1 MKRKHHGT
9 KRYFIEGE
17 GFVGEP
23 TLKKINFNFKRATN
37 ESFTESEQDD
47 DTSRAFRFTR
57 MLNLPQFNPSR
68 ESLQEL
74 GLIME
79 ENPLLKDHPD
89 LPAGFTYFGQFLDH
103 DITRD
108 ETEGLPN
115 TVLTPEEI
123 TQGRSPSLDLDSV
136 YGRGPVLSP
145 ELYEFDKIRLK
156 IGKTTKSDFPPGEA
170 SKTGVNDSY
179 FNDLP
184 RDSNR
189 NAIIGD
195 SRNDENLAVAQTH
208 LAFLKFHNKIVDK
221 LETEQGLTGNILFE
235 KAKQEVVKHYQW
247 IVLNDFLP
255 LITDNN
261 VLSDVLNNGSKF
273 FIVNDNEIPAMPI
286 EFSVAAY
293 RLGHSMIRDDYEWNR
308 VFQSGGPGP
317 LGTLRF
323 LFQFTGLS
331 GNLDGEPTLPSNWII
346 DWTRFFDFTNFDGI
360 NNHPK
365 FNNAR
370 LIDTALANHLKNV
383 PGFPPGPDS
392 SLSVM
397 NLIRGKIV
405 GLPTGQA
412 VANLFN
418 TQPLTKEQIASGPHK
433 DVILQNG
440 FETQTPLWYY
450 ILKESEILNNGKNL
464 GPVGSRI
471 LVETFVGLIKGS
483 KNSIIKDSNWKPSL
497 SIRNVEDFSMSD
509 LLAFVDDLN
518 PIGEEP
524 IV

>member
-17 GFVGEP
+17 GFIGEP
-23 TLKKINFNFKRATN
+23 IGERISLSLERTVNREFAEN
-37 ESFTESEQDD
+37 EEADD
-47 DTSRAFRFTR
+47 ESRAFRFTR

-68 ESLQEL
+68 ESLEEL

-79 ENPLLKDHPD
+79 EDPQLDDHRQ

-115 TVLTPEEI
+115 SFLTPEEI
-123 TQGRSPSLDLDSV
+123 IQGRSPSMDLDSV
-136 YGRGPVLSP
+136 YGRGPILSP
-145 ELYEFDKIRLK
+145 ELYESDKVKLK
-156 IGKTTKSDFPPGEA
+156 IGSTTPSIFGDVNQAFP
-170 SKTGVNDSY
+170 
-179 FNDLP
+179 NDLP
-184 RDSNR
+184 RDSEKI
-189 NAIIGD
+189 AIIGD

-208 LAFLKFHNKIVDK
+208 LAFLKFHNKVVDK
-221 LETEQGLTGNILFE
+221 IENELSLSGNELFE
-235 KAKQEVVKHYQW
+235 KSREEVVKHYQW

-255 LITDNN
+255 LISDND
-261 VLSDVLNNGSKF
+261 VLSDILTNGSRF
-273 FIVNDNEIPAMPI
+273 FIVKENDIPAMPI

-308 VFQSGGPGP
+308 VFQSGGVGP
-317 LGTLRF
+317 LGTLRL

-331 GNLDGEPTLPSNWII
+331 GNLGGEPTLPSNWII

-360 NNHPK
+360 DNHPK

-383 PGFPPGPDS
+383 PGFPPGPES
-392 SLSVM
+392 SLSVR
-397 NLIRGKIV
+397 NLIRGQIV
-405 GLPTGQA
+405 GLPTGQS
-412 VANLFN
+412 VASLFEV
-418 TQPLTKEQIASGPHK
+418 PALSKEQIASGPHQE
-433 DVILQNG
+433 VILKNG
-440 FETQTPLWYY
+440 FDTQTPLWYY
-450 ILKESEILNNGKNL
+450 ILKESEVLNEGKNL

-471 LVETFVGLIKGS
+471 LIETFVGLIKGS
-483 KNSIIKDSNWKPSL
+483 RHSILKDSNWKPTL
-497 SIRNVEDFSMSD
+497 SIRNVDDFSMSD
-509 LLAFVDDLN
+509 LLAFVDNLN
-518 PIGEEP
+518 PIGEDP

>member
-1 MKRKHHGT
+1 MKKKHHGT

-23 TLKKINFNFKRATN
+23 TLEKINFNFKRATN

-47 DTSRAFRFTR
+47 DTGRAFRFTR
-57 MLNLPQFNPSR
+57 MLNLPQFNPTR

-79 ENPLLKDHPD
+79 ENPLLNDHPD

-145 ELYEFDKIRLK
+145 ELYESDKVRLK
-156 IGKTTKSDFPPGEA
+156 IGSTTASQFGDVNESFP
-170 SKTGVNDSY
+170 
-179 FNDLP
+179 NDLP
-184 RDSNR
+184 RDSAK

-221 LETEQGLTGNILFE
+221 LETEQGLTGNTLFE
-235 KAKQEVVKHYQW
+235 SAKEEVVKHYQW

-255 LITDNN
+255 LITDNE

-273 FIVNDNEIPAMPI
+273 FIVKDNEIPAMPI

-323 LFQFTGLS
+323 LFQFTALS
-331 GNLDGEPTLPSNWII
+331 GNLGGEPTLPSNWII
-346 DWTRFFDFTNFDGI
+346 DWKRFFDFTNFTNI
-360 NNHPK
+360 ENHPK

-383 PGFPPGPDS
+383 PGFPPGPES

-433 DVILQNG
+433 DVIIQNG

-450 ILKESEILNNGKNL
+450 ILKESEILNNGKKL

-497 SIRNVEDFSMSD
+497 SIRNVEEFSMSD

-518 PIGEEP
+518 PIGEDP